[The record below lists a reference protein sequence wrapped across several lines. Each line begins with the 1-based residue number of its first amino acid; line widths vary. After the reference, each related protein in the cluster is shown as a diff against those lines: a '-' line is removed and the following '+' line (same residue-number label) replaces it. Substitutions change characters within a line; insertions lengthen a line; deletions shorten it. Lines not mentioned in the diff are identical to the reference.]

1 MTTMDDLYGDGSDHE
16 ACEECGSCIE
26 CGDCEEYG
34 CGKE

>member
-16 ACEECGSCIE
+16 VCEECGNCIE
-26 CGDCEEYG
+26 CGDCEAFG